1 MTQLS
6 PLHGEGAVGSGLGS
20 DGSVLATKALAAKAT
35 AGEQQERHLI
45 PLVKDTLLLSRIAG
59 ENPGN
64 ALKDSLLIVFSCANA
79 KSFTF
84 YLNTQSMP
92 CDVLYVR
99 DPFLNHW
106 YQSGVETC
114 SNVYA
119 LAETLKR
126 IAASYR
132 SVYCLGSS
140 MGGYASLLFGAL
152 LRARRVIA
160 LAPQVV
166 LDPSFPR
173 SPHRDTPLHYAD
185 IRAIVREARETEIF
199 IAFGDLDLVDSYNI
213 SLLQDGGRF
222 PGHVSVFSY
231 RAYDHLFPKALQK
244 ASPLDQ
250 YFSQVFTGFTPETH
264 GLPFRAG
271 LGLSS
276 AQIEAIQV
284 AVPLYFKKDYAAAF
298 AILKPLIERHPDWWA
313 AKHLCGMAGL
323 HGKIEP
329 ELSRQ
334 FVIEAADHNPRA
346 FEFAHDAALA
356 EIGAGNAEGAG
367 RHVGRVDSMRK
378 GHTVALALLEK
389 YSSAFQSPVV
399 FDKDSV
405 Q

>member
-6 PLHGEGAVGSGLGS
+6 PLHGAGPVGSGSRS
-20 DGSVLATKALAAKAT
+20 DDDASASTTLAAKAT
-35 AGEQQERHLI
+35 PGAKPERDLI
-45 PLVKDTLLLSRIAG
+45 PLVKDTLLLARIAG
-59 ENPGN
+59 KKTQETR
-64 ALKDSLLIVFSCANA
+64 ADSLLIVFSCANS

-84 YLNTQSMP
+84 FLNTQSMP

-106 YQSGVETC
+106 YQSGVEAG
-114 SNVYA
+114 SDVNA

-126 IAASYR
+126 LSGSYR
-132 SVYCLGSS
+132 AVYCLGSS

-185 IRAIVREARETEIF
+185 IRALVKAATTTEIL

-213 SLLQDGGRF
+213 SLLQEGGRF
-222 PGHVSVFSY
+222 PEHVSVFSY
-231 RAYDHLFPKALQK
+231 RAFDHLFPKALQK

-250 YFSQVFTGFTPETH
+250 YFSQIFTGFTPETH

-271 LGLSS
+271 LGL
-276 AQIEAIQV
+276 APEQIAAVQA
-284 AVPLYFKKDYAAAF
+284 AVPLYFRKDYGAAF
-298 AILKPLIERHPDWWA
+298 ALLKPLADRHPEWWA
-313 AKHLCGMAGL
+313 AKHLCGMAGI
-323 HGKIEP
+323 HGAIAP
-329 ELSRQ
+329 ELSRR

-356 EIGAGNAEGAG
+356 EISAGNAEGAR
-367 RHVGRVDSMRK
+367 RHVERVNAMRK
-378 GHTVALALLEK
+378 GHTVALGLLEK
-389 YSSAFQSPVV
+389 YASAFPSPIV

>member
-6 PLHGEGAVGSGLGS
+6 PLQGEAPPGSRLKS
-20 DGSVLATKALAAKAT
+20 DDDADAGKTVAAKT
-35 AGEQQERHLI
+35 AFGGKQGRELI

-59 ENPGN
+59 QNIHD
-64 ALKDSLLIVFSCANA
+64 ASKDNLLIVFSCANS

-106 YQSGVETC
+106 YQSGVEPGSTIH
-114 SNVYA
+114 V
-119 LAETLKR
+119 LAETLKN
-126 IAASYR
+126 ITEPYR

-152 LRARRVIA
+152 LGARRVIA

-166 LDPSFPR
+166 LDPCFPR
-173 SPHRDTPLHYAD
+173 SPHRDTPLYYAD
-185 IRAIVREARETEIF
+185 IRALVKAARTTEIL

-213 SLLQDGGRF
+213 SLLQEDGRF

-244 ASPLDQ
+244 AAPLDQ
-250 YFSQVFTGFTPETH
+250 YFAQVFTGFTPETH

-271 LGLSS
+271 LGLSP
-276 AQIEAIQV
+276 AQIEGIQT
-284 AVPLYFKKDYAAAF
+284 AVPLFFKKDYAAVF
-298 AILKPLIERHPDWWA
+298 AILRPLTDCHPDWWA
-313 AKHLCGMAGL
+313 AKHLCGMAGIE
-323 HGKIEP
+323 GAIEP
-329 ELSRQ
+329 ELSRR

-356 EIGAGNAEGAG
+356 EISAGNADGAR
-367 RHVGRVDSMRK
+367 RHVERVNSIRR
-378 GHTVALALLEK
+378 GHTVALGLREK
-389 YSSAFQSPVV
+389 YAAAFASPMV
-399 FDKDSV
+399 FDKESV